1 MEKAIKF
8 LQNDIGLKDNDVIV
22 AGISGGPDSMAL
34 LHILLKIRKEIN
46 IKIVCAHVNHNV
58 RKESA
63 DEQEKLEKYC
73 KQKDIIFEVMKIE
86 KYSDDNFHNEARN
99 IRYKYFDNLI
109 NKYSA
114 KYLMTA
120 HHGDDLVET
129 ILMRLTRGST
139 LKGYSGFSK
148 MLDCGNYKIVRPLI
162 FYTKEE
168 IEKYDNKHNIWYAID
183 SSNSKDK
190 YTRNRYRK
198 IVLPFLKE
206 EEKNVHLKYLKFSEM
221 LEESFLYIKKQVEKK
236 VPEVY
241 VDDKIVIDK
250 FLSLEKVLQKEIIY
264 DILEKVYMDD
274 LILINDK
281 HVNLILNLINSKR
294 KNSYIYLPNDIK
306 FIKEY
311 NKGYLTQETDNIDSY
326 EIELSEYAYLPNKH
340 HLEVVDNEESNS
352 NYVCRLST
360 KNIELPLH
368 VRTRRLGDIMEVK
381 GLNGKK
387 KIKDIFIDSKISKR
401 DRELWP
407 VVVDSTDKIVWLPGL
422 KKSKFDVPKSEKCD
436 IIIKYY

>member
-1 MEKAIKF
+1 MERAIKF
-8 LQNDIGLKDNDVIV
+8 LNEEIRLKDKDIII

-34 LHILLKIRKEIN
+34 LHLLLRIRKTKD

-63 DEQEKLEKYC
+63 SEKEFLENYC
-73 KQKDIIFEVMKIE
+73 KEKKITFESMTIE

-99 IRYKYFDNLI
+99 IRYKFFESLI
-109 NKYSA
+109 EKYNA

-129 ILMRLTRGST
+129 ILMRLSRGST

-148 MLDCGNYKIVRPLI
+148 VVKHANYMIVRPLV
-162 FYTKEE
+162 FYTKNE
-168 IEKYDNKHNIWYAID
+168 IEKYDERYKIPYVID
-183 SSNSKDK
+183 SSNEKDK

-206 EEKNVHLKYLKFSEM
+206 EDCNIHLKYLKFSEN
-221 LEESFLYIKKQVEKK
+221 LLAYSDFIDKEVNKEIKK
-236 VPEVY
+236 VY
-241 VDDKIVIDK
+241 QNEEIVIDK
-250 FLSLEKVLQKEIIY
+250 YLELDTLIQKQIIY
-264 DILEKVYMDD
+264 RILEDIYADD

-281 HVNLILNLINSKR
+281 HVQLIMDLIKSRK

-311 NKGYLTQETDNIDSY
+311 NKGYLALETDNIDSY
-326 EIELSEYAYLPNKH
+326 DIELSEYAYLPNKH
-340 HLEVVDNEESNS
+340 HIEIVEEEEDNS
-352 NYVCRLST
+352 NFVCRLSS
-360 KNIELPLH
+360 KDVVFPLH
-368 VRTRRLGDIMEVK
+368 VRTRKLGDIMEVK

-387 KIKDIFIDSKISKR
+387 KLKDIFINSKISSKE
-401 DRELWP
+401 RELWP
-407 VVVDSTDKIVWLPGL
+407 VVVDSMDKIVWLPGL
-422 KKSKFDVPKSEKCD
+422 KKSKFDVSKSGKYD